1 MARSVSTIYNEMVTE
16 KQTFSSL
23 KGLVPNP
30 ETAATLISELTSNSK
45 VAVWRLFFWVV
56 AFCIYLHEV
65 VWDLFQ
71 AEIES
76 ILANKEPGTTGWMVS
91 KSLEFQ
97 YGDDLEW
104 INNKFQYAIIDE
116 SKQIIKVAAGS
127 EGEGI
132 VILKVAKISG
142 DEYVKLESG
151 ELDAYS
157 AYIEL
162 IKYAGVRVTKISEDA
177 DEAKISY
184 QIYYN
189 PLVLSS
195 DGSLISDPT
204 TFPVLEAIEAYI
216 KDLPF
221 NGLLVLSDLTKTA
234 KEVPGVIDAVLSLA
248 QARHGSEDFANII
261 RVYTSYSG
269 YIKNATSYPSLTYI
283 SNE

>member
-56 AFCIYLHEV
+56 AFCIHLHEV
-65 VWDLFQ
+65 VWDFFKI
-71 AEIES
+71 EIES

-162 IKYAGVRVTKISEDA
+162 IKYAGVRVTKISENA
-177 DEAKISY
+177 DEAKIAY
-184 QIYYN
+184 QVFYN
-189 PLVLSS
+189 PLILNS

-204 TFPVLEAIEAYI
+204 IFPVLTAVNTYL
-216 KDLPF
+216 KNLPF
-221 NGLLVLSDLTKTA
+221 DGILVLSDLTQIIK
-234 KEVPGVIDAVLSLA
+234 GVVGVKDCVLTLA
-248 QARHGSEDFANII
+248 QARHGSDAYADIARTYE
-261 RVYTSYSG
+261 TYSG
-269 YIKNATSYPSLTYI
+269 YITNATNYPALTYI